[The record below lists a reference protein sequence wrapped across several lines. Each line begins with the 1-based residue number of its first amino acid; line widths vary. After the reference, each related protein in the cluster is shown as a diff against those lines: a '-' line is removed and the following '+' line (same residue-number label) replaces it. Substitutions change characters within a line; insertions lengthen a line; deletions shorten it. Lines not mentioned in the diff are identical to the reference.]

1 MFDIKKTNLSDEIIL
16 DLLKKNNFD
25 FEKTFENLFE

>member
-1 MFDIKKTNLSDEIIL
+1 MFAIEETVFSDETIL